1 MEHEGIPILR
11 NVSLKMKMLD
21 YCVVLGAGGAGKTT
35 LVRTLLALLVKKY
48 KY

>member
-11 NVSLKMKMLD
+11 KFSMKMKMLD

-35 LVRTLLALLVKKY
+35 LVRTLLALPVKKY